1 MNTVRQCN
9 TDATSLEGLAALEGE
24 AGHHAI
30 ADKHMVDTVPADV
43 VVSRAVPDK
52 GAFNILQDLPN
63 TTMTGVIQSWYSRG

>member
-1 MNTVRQCN
+1 MVRQCN

-30 ADKHMVDTVPADV
+30 ADEHMVDMVAADV
-43 VVSRAVPDK
+43 AVSRAIPDK

-63 TTMTGVIQSWYSRG
+63 TTMIGVIQNWYSRG

>member
-1 MNTVRQCN
+1 MRECN

-30 ADKHMVDTVPADV
+30 ADKHMVDMVAADV

-52 GAFNILQDLPN
+52 GAFNILQDLPD
-63 TTMTGVIQSWYSRG
+63 TTMTGVIQNWCSRG